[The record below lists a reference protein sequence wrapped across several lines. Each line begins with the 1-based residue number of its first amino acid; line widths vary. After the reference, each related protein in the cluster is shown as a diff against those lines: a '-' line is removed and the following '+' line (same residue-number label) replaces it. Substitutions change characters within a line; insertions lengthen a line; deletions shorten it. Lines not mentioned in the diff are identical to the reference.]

1 MLKYVNKK
9 SDFAQID
16 FILHK
21 IWANNI
27 LLFSDLSKE
36 RGNNVEMVVEQ
47 RGKILAKQTD

>member
-1 MLKYVNKK
+1 MLKRVNKR
-9 SDFAQID
+9 SDFNDID

-27 LLFSDLSKE
+27 LLFSGSSKE

-47 RGKILAKQTD
+47 RGKIPAKQKD

>member
-27 LLFSDLSKE
+27 LLFSGSLKE
-36 RGNNVEMVVEQ
+36 RGRNVEIGV
-47 RGKILAKQTD
+47 